1 MYREVSLFHD
11 WPLEGE
17 GNIGLIP
24 RQVAEFGEAHSGSW
38 FVGEGGGD
46 GGGAKGKPGGG
57 VRQLLHQKKIKKG
70 GERVKDG
77 EGAGGKAW
85 GAVDHPFS
93 TDKSRA
99 KKVDSWK
106 TVGVLGFRV
115 WGSGYREEPGEEG

>member
-1 MYREVSLFHD
+1 VYGEVSLFHD
-11 WPLEGE
+11 WPLTGD

-24 RQVAEFGEAHSGSW
+24 KEVARFGAEHSGSW
-38 FVGEGGGD
+38 DVGGEGEGE
-46 GGGAKGKPGGG
+46 GGAKGRPAG
-57 VRQLLHQKKIKKG
+57 VARRLLHQKKIKRG

-106 TVGVLGFRV
+106 TVRVLRFWV
-115 WGSGYREEPGEEG
+115 WGLGYWILG